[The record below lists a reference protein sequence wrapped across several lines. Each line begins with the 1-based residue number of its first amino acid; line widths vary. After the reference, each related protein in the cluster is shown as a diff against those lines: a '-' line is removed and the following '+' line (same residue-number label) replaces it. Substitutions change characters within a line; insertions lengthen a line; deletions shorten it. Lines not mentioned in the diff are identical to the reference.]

1 MNRLQGLLYA
11 FPVQLL
17 LLHLKK
23 HHFLLLFWVML
34 ALLVTSVWGQ
44 HYGVNYLFLDPEYLG
59 EVDFLSFGIIG
70 AALGAFTMT
79 WNITAYIL
87 HAHRFPFLATLHR
100 PFMVFM
106 LNNAIIPVAFLT
118 LYAVHLV
125 AFQRDAEFT
134 DWQLIAAQVLG
145 LFTGMAVMVLLTG
158 TYFFQ
163 TNKDIWQILGLRR
176 EDDPVSLQMD
186 ADGGQ
191 PRTNLY
197 AWRVD
202 TYFSLGL
209 RPRIVRSVEHYDI
222 ALIQR
227 VYRQHHGN
235 AVFIEIAGLAILF
248 GLALGID
255 VPFLR
260 LPAGASILVL
270 FGVLLALSGAFSYWI
285 RGWRAALYIV
295 VILALNLL
303 MQQELF
309 QNRNAAYGLDY
320 TVPAAPYTLDTLIAL
335 SSPKHR
341 AADRAHWLR
350 MLDRWAAKQ
359 QRLHPD
365 NPRKPKLVLLNASG
379 GGLRAGF
386 FATRAMQYID
396 SMLVLPPGTP
406 PGGLSPSG
414 ESTRTQSARHTGS
427 APPGSTSGAWME
439 PQLMD
444 RSFLL
449 SGASGGMLGLAWYRE
464 LCRPQRDTLLPASAS
479 PEARLAMARD
489 ILNPVGFTVVVNDL
503 FVPWQRF
510 ETAGQRYRKDR
521 AYVFERILHEHTQGA
536 LDHPISAF
544 AEAEYR
550 QEIPALVLSPTII
563 NDGRRLFI
571 SPQPVSWLCRPE
583 NASAAIRLPQV
594 DGVDFRAFFRA
605 QSADSL
611 RMGSA
616 LRMNAT
622 FPYILPNAALPSDP
636 LTEVMDAGLRDNFGL
651 TVSTRFVHNFKDWI
665 RANTSGVVIVEFR
678 GHEQFEPIADYRGQT
693 FLEKL
698 FSPVGNLF
706 SNWSEIQDYQQ
717 DFLID
722 YAAEAL
728 GGRLDVVTLEY
739 LPSQAQEK
747 ASVSLHLT
755 DREVRDIAAAV
766 ELPHNRAEIERLV
779 TLLR

>member
-1 MNRLQGLLYA
+1 VNRLQGLLYA

-23 HHFLLLFWVML
+23 HHFLLLFWVLL
-34 ALLVTSVWGQ
+34 AMLVTSTWGQ

-59 EVDFLSFGIIG
+59 EVDFLSFGFIG

-106 LNNAIIPVAFLT
+106 LNNAIIPVALLL
-118 LYAVHLV
+118 LYVVHIV
-125 AFQRDAEFT
+125 DFQREAQFT
-134 DWQLIAAQVLG
+134 DWQLVAAQVLG
-145 LFTGMAVMVLLTG
+145 LFTGMAVMLLVTG

-163 TNKDIWQILGLRR
+163 TNKDVWQILGLRR
-176 EDDPVSLQMD
+176 EDDPLALKMD
-186 ADGGQ
+186 AEGQ
-191 PRTNLY
+191 RPNANLY

-202 TYFSLGL
+202 TYISLGL
-209 RPRIVRSVEHYDI
+209 RARIVRSVEHYDI

-235 AVFIEIAGLAILF
+235 AVFIEITGLAVLL

-285 RGWRAALYIV
+285 RGWRAALYILL
-295 VILALNLL
+295 ILALNVL

-320 TVPAAPYTLDTLIAL
+320 QAEPAPYTLDTLIAL
-335 SSPKHR
+335 STPQLR
-341 AADRAHWLR
+341 AADRQHWEA
-350 MLDRWAAKQ
+350 MLGNWADKQKALDPKDR
-359 QRLHPD
+359 
-365 NPRKPKLVLLNASG
+365 RKPKLVLLNASG

-386 FATRAMQYID
+386 FATRAMQHID
-396 SMLVLPPGTP
+396 SLLSGPP
-406 PGGLSPSG
+406 
-414 ESTRTQSARHTGS
+414 
-427 APPGSTSGAWME
+427 
-439 PQLMD
+439 LMD
-444 RSFLL
+444 QTFLL

-464 LCRPQRDTLLPASAS
+464 LNRPQRDSSLPAAAS
-479 PEARLAMARD
+479 PEARRAIAQDL
-489 ILNPVGFTVVVNDL
+489 LNPVCFTVVVNDL

-510 ETAGQRYRKDR
+510 ETAGRRYRKDR
-521 AYVFERILHEHTQGA
+521 AYVFEQVLHEHTQGA
-536 LDHPISAF
+536 LDRPLSAY
-544 AEAEYR
+544 AEPEFR
-550 QEIPALVLSPTII
+550 QDIPAMVLSPTII

-583 NASAAIRLPQV
+583 NARGAMLLPQV
-594 DGVDFRAFFRA
+594 DGVDFRAFFRG

-636 LTEVMDAGLRDNFGL
+636 LTEVMDAGLRDNFGV
-651 TVSTRFVHNFKDWI
+651 TVSTRFVHNFADWI
-665 RANTSGVVIVEFR
+665 RENTSGVVLVEFR
-678 GHEQFEPIADYRGQT
+678 GHEQFERIADYRGQT

-706 SNWSEIQDYQQ
+706 ANWSEIQDYQQ

-728 GGRLDVVTLEY
+728 GGALDVVTLEY
-739 LPSQAQEK
+739 LPSETQEK

-755 DREVRDIAAAV
+755 DREVRDIEAAV

-779 TLLR
+779 GLLR